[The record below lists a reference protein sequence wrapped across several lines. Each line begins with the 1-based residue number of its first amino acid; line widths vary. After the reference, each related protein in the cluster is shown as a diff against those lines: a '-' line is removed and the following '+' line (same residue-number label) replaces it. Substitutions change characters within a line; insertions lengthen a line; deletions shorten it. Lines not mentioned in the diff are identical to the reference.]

1 MDLPLP
7 LRVTAERG
15 IEALLRLDPETRERL
30 SALDGKVIAIHV
42 TSPEL
47 NVVMSIVDK
56 HIHFIGVID
65 TPADTTLTGTL
76 SALRSM
82 SAGNDALYR
91 GEVTVGGDI
100 GTGQLLRE
108 IIAELDPDWEGFL
121 SPLIGDSLVHRAGV
135 AGGLLSGWIKRT
147 QEAMSQNTGEYLQ
160 EEVQLLAPNSE
171 VTAYCTDVDDIRASV
186 DRLEARVQQLEKTG
200 RRNPGGNG

>member
-30 SALDGKVIAIHV
+30 GALDGKVIAIHV
-42 TSPEL
+42 TLPEL
-47 NVVMSIVDK
+47 DIVLSIVDK
-56 HIHFIGVID
+56 HIYFIGVID

-82 SAGNDALYR
+82 STGNDALYR
-91 GEVTVGGDI
+91 GEVTVEGDI
-100 GTGQLLRE
+100 GTGQQLRQ
-108 IIAELDPDWEGFL
+108 IVAELDPDWEAFL
-121 SPLIGDSLVHRAGV
+121 SPLVGDSLVHRAGV
-135 AGGLLSGWIKRT
+135 AGGLLSSWMKRT
-147 QEAMSQNTGEYLQ
+147 QEAMSQNTSEYLQ

-171 VTAYCTDVDDIRASV
+171 VNAYCAEVDDIRASV
-186 DRLEARVQQLEKTG
+186 DRLDARVQQLETTD
-200 RRNPGGNG
+200 RRQLGEND